1 MQIVPPWHKIET
13 DSLGQ
18 GVFAPVSIAIWLR
31 LELSA
36 MRMRQ
41 LIRALVL
48 DRHSHDAA
56 YAAVVVAGNY
66 EEAGDHGRFRVE
78 AGGVLL
84 HDRFEAN
91 IDRFSRAGAVVL
103 NLPLPAGHSFK
114 PGAAR
119 LVDADLIVSAAERSR
134 AEATGLLLATIQ
146 EVTPSSIDWADE
158 LATALMQDS
167 SLLLSTWAQD
177 RGLAPWTV
185 SRGFAQLFGISP
197 EAFRARSRARHAWKA
212 IQTTRKPLAEIAS
225 HLGFSD
231 QAHMTRSV
239 RQMTGLPPGA
249 WRAAA
254 NGFKT
259 V

>member
-1 MQIVPPWHKIET
+1 MRTFQSIR
-13 DSLGQ
+13 SL
-18 GVFAPVSIAIWLR
+18 I
-31 LELSA
+31 
-36 MRMRQ
+36 
-41 LIRALVL
+41 L

-78 AGGVLL
+78 AGGVVL
-84 HDRFEAN
+84 HDRFEAH

-103 NLPLPAGHSFK
+103 NLPLPTGHSFK

-119 LVDADLIVSAAERSR
+119 LADADLIVSAAERSR

-146 EVTPSSIDWADE
+146 EMTSNCIDWPDE
-158 LATALMQDS
+158 LATALMQNS
-167 SLLLSTWAQD
+167 SLVLSTWAQEQ
-177 RGLAPWTV
+177 GLAPWTV

-212 IQTTRKPLAEIAS
+212 IQTTKRPLAEIAS

-239 RQMTGLPPGA
+239 RQMTGLAPGA